1 MKIEKGKV
9 IRITVNDKLEVLEIP
24 WTLEGHENA
33 IGADMCEVVRTLP
46 GYDPIVMLVDESGL
60 LKHKPINK
68 AASIMYGSERHGRC
82 IAGDVIL
89 VELEGP
95 ETVPLNNLDFIEY
108 SLLNMFPFLEK
119 AEK

>member
-1 MKIEKGKV
+1 MNIETGKTLRV
-9 IRITVNDKLEVLEIP
+9 TTDNKVELIEIP

-33 IGADMCEVVRTLP
+33 IGADMCEVVRTLL

-68 AASIMYGSERHGRC
+68 AASIMYGSERHGGC